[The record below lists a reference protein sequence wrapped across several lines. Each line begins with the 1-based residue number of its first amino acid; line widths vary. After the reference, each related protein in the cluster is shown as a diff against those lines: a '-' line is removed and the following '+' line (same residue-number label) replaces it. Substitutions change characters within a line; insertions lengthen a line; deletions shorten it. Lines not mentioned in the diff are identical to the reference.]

1 MERMQIVTK
10 LIRVQ
15 IPRVIIDRSD
25 WVKYLV
31 IPEWHTKVIDRE
43 FVDSLVSKE
52 FGELLTKHV
61 HDYVYENIEP
71 PAEIASVIMNLADD
85 YLSGR
90 EIVIKSGDYIQLQN
104 NLRKSKRQTK

>member
-52 FGELLTKHV
+52 FGEFLTKHV
-61 HDYVYENIEP
+61 HDYVYENVEP
-71 PAEIASVIMNLADD
+71 HAEIAPVIMNLADD

-90 EIVIKSGDYIQLQN
+90 EIVLKSGDYLQLQN
-104 NLRKSKRQTK
+104 HLRKSRKQAK